1 MSDPLAPRRSR
12 PCPARAA
19 RAAFLLI
26 ALSLSVMLSASPAKA
41 EKLTLLLDWFLNPD
55 HAPLVVAQEKGF
67 FAEAGL
73 EVEMIE
79 PADPNDP
86 PKLVAAGKAPL
97 AVSYQP
103 QLHMQTAAGLP
114 LARIG
119 TLVATPLNT
128 LLVLDDSPVKEL
140 ADLKGRKVGFS
151 VGGFEDAILRV
162 MLAPAGLTIDDITL
176 INVNFS
182 LSPSLLSGQVDAVIG
197 AYRNFEL
204 NQLAIEGHKGRAFY
218 VEEHGV
224 PPYDELIIVA
234 NSGKLDDPRLKPF
247 LKALERGVQFL
258 VNHPEEAW
266 RLFAGHKKGLDDEL
280 NRRAWR
286 DTLPRFALRPA
297 ALDRGRYQAFA
308 DFLLKQ
314 GVIDKAP
321 PIESYA
327 VELP

>member
-1 MSDPLAPRRSR
+1 MPRFPVLTATIAALALGLALLVATPS
-12 PCPARAA
+12 ARAE
-19 RAAFLLI
+19 
-26 ALSLSVMLSASPAKA
+26 ALTVM
-41 EKLTLLLDWFLNPD
+41 LDWFINPD
-55 HAPLVVAQEKGF
+55 HGPLVVALEKGF

-73 EVEMIE
+73 EVELVE

-103 QLHMQTAAGLP
+103 QLHMQAAAGLP

-128 LLVLDDSPVKEL
+128 LLVLEGGPIEKI

-151 VGGFEDAILRV
+151 VGGFEDAALKA
-162 MLAPAGLTIDDITL
+162 MLAPAGLGLDDITL
-176 INVNFS
+176 VNVNFS
-182 LSPSLLSGQVDAVIG
+182 LSPSLLAGQVDAVIG
-197 AYRNFEL
+197 AFRNFEL

-234 NSGKLDDPRLKPF
+234 NSARLDDPRLKPF
-247 LKALERGVQFL
+247 LRGLERGVQFL

-297 ALDRGRYQAFA
+297 ALDRGRYEAFA
-308 DFLLKQ
+308 GFLLKQ
-314 GVIDKAP
+314 GVIDKTP
-321 PIESYA
+321 PVESYA

>member
-1 MSDPLAPRRSR
+1 MSRFRFFTATTAALALG
-12 PCPARAA
+12 
-19 RAAFLLI
+19 F
-26 ALSLSVMLSASPAKA
+26 ALLSAAAPAKA
-41 EKLTLLLDWFLNPD
+41 EKLTVMLDWFINPD
-55 HAPLVVAQEKGF
+55 HGPLVVALEKGF

-73 EVEMIE
+73 EVELIE

-86 PKLVAAGKAPL
+86 PKMVAAGKAAL

-103 QLHMQTAAGLP
+103 QLHMQAAAGLP
-114 LARIG
+114 LTRIG

-128 LLVLDDSPVKEL
+128 LLVLDDSPVRTI

-151 VGGFEDAILRV
+151 VGGFEDAALKA
-162 MLAPAGLTIDDITL
+162 MLAPAGLKLDDITL
-176 INVNFS
+176 VNVNFS
-182 LSPSLLSGQVDAVIG
+182 LSPSLLAGQVDAVIG
-197 AYRNFEL
+197 AFRNFEL
-204 NQLAIEGHKGRAFY
+204 NQLAIEGHKGRAFF

-234 NSGKLDDPRLKPF
+234 NSARLDDPRLKPF
-247 LKALERGVQFL
+247 LKGLERGVQFL

-297 ALDRGRYQAFA
+297 ALDRGRYAAFA

-314 GVIDKAP
+314 GVIDKTP
-321 PIESYA
+321 PVESYA
-327 VELP
+327 LELP

>member
-1 MSDPLAPRRSR
+1 MLRFPFFTATAAALALGFALMAAPL
-12 PCPARAA
+12 
-19 RAAFLLI
+19 
-26 ALSLSVMLSASPAKA
+26 PAKA
-41 EKLTLLLDWFLNPD
+41 EKLTVMLDWFINPD
-55 HAPLVVAQEKGF
+55 HGPLVVALEKGF

-73 EVEMIE
+73 EVELIE

-86 PKLVAAGKAPL
+86 PKLVAAGQAAL

-103 QLHMQTAAGLP
+103 QLHMQAAAGLP
-114 LARIG
+114 LTRIG

-128 LLVLDDSPVKEL
+128 LLVLEGGPIEKI

-151 VGGFEDAILRV
+151 VGGFEDAALKA
-162 MLAPAGLTIDDITL
+162 MLAPAGLGLDDITL
-176 INVNFS
+176 VNVNFS
-182 LSPSLLSGQVDAVIG
+182 LSPSLLAGQVDAVIG
-197 AYRNFEL
+197 AFRNFEL

-234 NSGKLDDPRLKPF
+234 NSARLDDPRLKPF
-247 LKALERGVQFL
+247 LRGLERGVQFL

-297 ALDRGRYQAFA
+297 ALDRGRYEAFA
-308 DFLLKQ
+308 GFLLKQ
-314 GVIDKAP
+314 GVIDKTP
-321 PIESYA
+321 PVESYA

>member
-1 MSDPLAPRRSR
+1 MPRFPVFTATAAALIFGFSLLATPS
-12 PCPARAA
+12 PAR
-19 RAAFLLI
+19 
-26 ALSLSVMLSASPAKA
+26 A
-41 EKLTLLLDWFLNPD
+41 EKLTVVLDWFINPD
-55 HAPLVVAQEKGF
+55 HGPLVVALEKGF

-73 EVEMIE
+73 EVELIE

-103 QLHMQTAAGLP
+103 QLHMQAAAGLP

-128 LLVLDDSPVKEL
+128 LLVLDSSPVKEI

-151 VGGFEDAILRV
+151 VGGFEDAVLKA
-162 MLAPAGLTIDDITL
+162 MLAPAGLKLDDVTL

-224 PPYDELIIVA
+224 PPYDELILIA
-234 NSGKLDDPRLKPF
+234 NSQRLDDPRLKPF

-258 VNHPEEAW
+258 INHPEEAW

-297 ALDRGRYQAFA
+297 ALDRGRYEAFA
-308 DFLLKQ
+308 GFLIKQ
-314 GVIDKAP
+314 GVIDKTP
-321 PIESYA
+321 PVESYA